1 VRSLIARRLAQA
13 AVALIAV
20 LLVVFV
26 CLLATGD
33 PVEMLVPPDATE
45 ADKARIRQ
53 AYGLDRPLL
62 YQFGAFVW
70 RAAQGDF
77 GRSFFSDRPALGLVF
92 ERLPASVE
100 LAVASTLIA
109 IIVGVP
115 LGIVAAV
122 SRGTFVDQLVM
133 GVALLGQSVASFW
146 LALMLILLFGVTL
159 QWLPVSGRLGGASLV
174 LPAVALSVWL
184 LALLARLTRSEMLE
198 ALGQDY
204 IRTARAKGLG
214 AAAVL
219 ARHALGNTLIPLVTV
234 TGVSLGWQLG
244 GAVVIEAVFAWPGVG
259 TTLLEAVLR
268 RDYPVVLAGVAVLS
282 TVFVVINLVV
292 DVLYVY
298 IDPRIRLGAA

>member
-1 VRSLIARRLAQA
+1 VRSLIARRLVQA
-13 AVALIAV
+13 AAALVGV

-33 PVEMLVPPDATE
+33 PVEMLVPPDATD
-45 ADKARIRQ
+45 ADKARIRA
-53 AYGLDRPLL
+53 AYGLDQPLL
-62 YQFGAFVW
+62 YQFGAFLW
-70 RAAQGDF
+70 RAGHGDF
-77 GRSFFSDRPALGLVF
+77 GRSFFSDRPALGLVV

-100 LAVASTLIA
+100 LALASTLLA
-109 IIVGVP
+109 IVAGVP
-115 LGIVAAV
+115 LGVVAAV
-122 SRGTFVDQLVM
+122 RRGTLVDQLVM

-146 LALMLILLFGVTL
+146 LALMLILVFGVTL
-159 QWLPVSGRLGGASLV
+159 QWLPVSGRIGWASV
-174 LPAVALSVWL
+174 ILPAGALSVWL

-198 ALGQDY
+198 VLTQDY

-214 AAAVL
+214 GAAIL
-219 ARHALGNTLIPLVTV
+219 ARHALRNTLIPLVTV

-244 GAVVIEAVFAWPGVG
+244 GAVVIEAVFAWPGLG

-282 TVFVVINLVV
+282 TVFVAINLLV

-298 IDPRIRLGAA
+298 VDPRIRLGRG

>member
-1 VRSLIARRLAQA
+1 VRSLIARRLVQA
-13 AVALIAV
+13 AAALIAV

-33 PVEMLVPPDATE
+33 PVEMLVPPDATD
-45 ADKARIRQ
+45 ADKAAIRR
-53 AYGLDRPLL
+53 AYGLDQPLL
-62 YQFGAFVW
+62 YQFGAFLW

-109 IIVGVP
+109 IIAGVP
-115 LGIVAAV
+115 LGVVAAV
-122 SRGTFVDQLVM
+122 KRGTFVDQLVM
-133 GVALLGQSVASFW
+133 GIALLGQSVASFW
-146 LALMLILLFGVTL
+146 LALMLILFFGVTL
-159 QWLPVSGRLGGASLV
+159 QWLPVSGRIGWASV
-174 LPAVALSVWL
+174 ILPAVALSVWL
-184 LALLARLTRSEMLE
+184 LALLARLTRSEILE
-198 ALGQDY
+198 VLTQDY

-214 AAAVL
+214 GAAIL
-219 ARHALGNTLIPLVTV
+219 ARHALGNALIPLVTV

-244 GAVVIEAVFAWPGVG
+244 GAVVIEAVFAWPGLG

-298 IDPRIRLGAA
+298 IDPRIRLERA

>member
-1 VRSLIARRLAQA
+1 MTSLIARRLIQA
-13 AVALIAV
+13 AVALLAV

-26 CLLATGD
+26 CLLSTGD
-33 PVEMLVPPDATE
+33 PVEMLVPPDATD

-62 YQFGAFVW
+62 YQFGAFLW

-92 ERLPASVE
+92 ERLPASIE

-109 IIVGVP
+109 IVVGVP

-133 GVALLGQSVASFW
+133 GIALLGQSVASFW
-146 LALMLILLFGVTL
+146 LALMLIFFFGVTL

-174 LPAVALSVWL
+174 LPSVALSVWL

-198 ALGQDY
+198 VLGQDY
-204 IRTARAKGLG
+204 VRTARAKGLG
-214 AAAVL
+214 AAAIL
-219 ARHALGNTLIPLVTV
+219 ARH
-234 TGVSLGWQLG
+234 
-244 GAVVIEAVFAWPGVG
+244 
-259 TTLLEAVLR
+259 
-268 RDYPVVLAGVAVLS
+268 
-282 TVFVVINLVV
+282 
-292 DVLYVY
+292 
-298 IDPRIRLGAA
+298 